1 MPKYSI
7 IVPVL
12 NEPVLTKACL
22 DSIAKYS
29 SDHEVIVVDN
39 GSSPAWQGPEFCIRN
54 EKNLGFPKAVN
65 QGIEKARGE
74 VIVILNND
82 TVVSPH
88 WLERLSAHF
97 NNYEMVGAVTN
108 RISGPQQVTMN
119 AIALPEGIS
128 EVSEGIYAAN
138 IGRSMPF
145 FRLVFFCV
153 AIKREVIEKIG
164 LLDEQFS
171 PGNFE
176 DDDYCLRAIEA
187 GFRLGIAQD
196 CFIYHAGSATHK
208 SLNLDHV
215 ELLRTNSQKFQKKW
229 SAEEYSYLKA
239 QNAENCKNNVLPA
252 RRSLA
257 LVMVVCNEGLGL
269 ERAILSVKDI
279 VSEIV
284 IAVDNASSDN
294 TLDIAKKYATT
305 LKTFDWRDDFAWARN
320 FAHEGV
326 KTDWILFLDGHEY
339 VSAYPNLEMMLT
351 SPADGLLCSV
361 ELESGLVIRNPRI
374 YRNGLQFEGA
384 VHEMQNC
391 KSLTVYPDFLV
402 VHGRVGGQSDDAIIR
417 REIQRDD
424 QIPRI
429 MGQQLKDD
437 PTNTRAAFHLALYEQ
452 SRGNFKNALQY
463 QKHYLKYAKAS
474 GERWYIC
481 FLQALCHLALGHSLR
496 ALWATNLAERE
507 TPHRWEIAK
516 LRGLIFYRSKM
527 YRRAVKFFVDSFDEN
542 TGDVTFKPWKK
553 DHAGIWNLI
562 GESYFHMER
571 FDLASD
577 AFNQAS
583 KLCSDEKNKSLYFD
597 RASLMRKMAGIT

>member
-12 NEPVLTKACL
+12 NEPELTKACL

-39 GSSPAWQGPEFCIRN
+39 GSSPAWQGSEFCIRN

-65 QGIEKARGE
+65 QGIEKAQGE

-108 RISGPQQVTMN
+108 RISGPQQVSMN
-119 AIALPEGIS
+119 ATGLPEGILA
-128 EVSEGIYAAN
+128 VSEGIYAAN
-138 IGRSMPF
+138 ARRSMPF

-153 AIKREVIEKIG
+153 AIKREVIDKIG

-171 PGNFE
+171 PGNLE
-176 DDDYCLRAIEA
+176 DDDYCLRAIDA

-208 SLNLDHV
+208 SLNLDYT
-215 ELLRTNSQKFQKKW
+215 ELLRTNAVKFEKKW
-229 SAEEYSYLKA
+229 PAEKYSYLKA

-252 RRSLA
+252 KRTLA

-279 VSEIV
+279 VDEIV
-284 IAVDNASSDN
+284 IAVDNASTDN

-326 KTDWILFLDGHEY
+326 KTDWILFLDGHEF
-339 VSAYPNLEMMLT
+339 VSSYPNLDMMLT

-361 ELESGLVIRNPRI
+361 ELEGGAVIRNPRI

-391 KSLTVYPDFLV
+391 KSLTVYSDFLV
-402 VHGRVGGQSDDAIIR
+402 VHGRLGGQSDEAIAR
-417 REIQRDD
+417 RTAQRND
-424 QIPRI
+424 QVPRI
-429 MGQQLKDD
+429 MGQQLRDD
-437 PTNTRAAFHLALYEQ
+437 PANTRAAFHLAIYEQ
-452 SRGNFKNALQY
+452 SCGNFKKSLEY
-463 QKHYLKYAKAS
+463 QKKYFKYALMK
-474 GERWYIC
+474 GERWYMY
-481 FLQALCHLALGHSLR
+481 FNQALCHLALGHTLR
-496 ALWATNLAERE
+496 ALWACNNAEKE
-507 TPHRWEIAK
+507 TPCRWEIAK

-527 YRRAVKFFVDSFDEN
+527 YRRAVSFFVDSFDVN
-542 TGDVTFKPWKK
+542 RGDVTFKPWKR
-553 DHAGIWNLI
+553 DDSSVWNLI
-562 GESYFHMER
+562 GESYFHLECY
-571 FDLASD
+571 DLASK
-577 AFNQAS
+577 AFNEAS
-583 KLCSDEKNKSLYFD
+583 KLCSDEKLKKLYID
-597 RASLMRKMAGIT
+597 RASLMSKMV